1 MRVAFHDIVNPGWTA
16 GAHYY
21 KNLFIALRRLDD
33 GSRPRIVVLVPPAK
47 RTGGYH
53 THRDL
58 ADEVVALP
66 DTGVVDRYVRR
77 ATRRLGMKPTS
88 SRRLD
93 RTLANKRIDTLFVSW
108 AEFDTPVAVPLLGW
122 IHDFQHKH
130 FPELFPSKEN
140 EQRDDLFERLSA
152 SSSRVVLS
160 SEDARRDFERFLP
173 SHAEKARV
181 LRFVSQ
187 VPADIY
193 DTDPRW
199 ICDEYC
205 LPERFVYLP
214 NQFWVHKGHSLVIE
228 ALAQLRASRPDITVV
243 CTGNTADHRNP
254 MYFGELLAEASRLGL
269 RENFV
274 ILGWVPQAHI
284 FQLMRQAVAVLQPSR
299 FEGWSTT
306 VEETKSVG
314 KSIILSDI
322 PVHRE
327 QAPPGVLYFDPTD
340 AAALAEQLVAAYET
354 CAGGPDP
361 VLEQAARDALPRRT
375 REYAGSFVAI
385 AYEPVRG
392 E

>member
-21 KNLFIALRRLDD
+21 RNLFIALRQLDD
-33 GSRPRIVVLVPPAK
+33 GSRPRIVVLVPPTK

-53 THRDL
+53 TYRDL

-66 DTGVVDRYVRR
+66 DAGVVDRYVRR
-77 ATRRLGMKPTS
+77 ATRRLGMKPKS
-88 SRRLD
+88 SRQFD
-93 RTLANKRIDTLFVSW
+93 RTLANEGIDALFVSW

-130 FPELFPSKEN
+130 LPELFLSKEN

-160 SEDARRDFERFLP
+160 SEDARRDFEQFLP

-181 LRFVSQ
+181 LRFVAQ
-187 VPADIY
+187 VPPDIY
-193 DTDPRW
+193 DTDPGW

-205 LPERFVYLP
+205 LPDRFVYLP
-214 NQFWVHKGHSLVIE
+214 NQFWVHKGHRLVIE
-228 ALAQLRASRPDITVV
+228 ALAQLRASRPDVMVV

-254 MYFGELLAEASRLGL
+254 MYFGELLAEVSRFGL

-284 FQLMRQAVAVLQPSR
+284 FHLMRQAVAVLQPSR

-327 QAPPGVLYFDPTD
+327 QAPAGVRYFDPTD

-354 CAGGPDP
+354 CAAGPDP

-375 REYAGSFVAI
+375 REYAESFVAI
-385 AYEPVRG
+385 AREPWR
-392 E
+392 